1 MIVADQQVVNVM
13 FHARRH
19 RKIKNGKTERWR
31 MELIRYKYN
40 NMYRPGNIYKRYS
53 AFNLDN
59 NIQQEN
65 TFVLIKRKKPDNLI
79 RFFISIL
86 DYHLAIIGIFYKGYF
101 GIILLELSF

>member
-1 MIVADQQVVNVM
+1 MYQP
-13 FHARRH
+13 
-19 RKIKNGKTERWR
+19 GK
-31 MELIRYKYN
+31 
-40 NMYRPGNIYKRYS
+40 IYKRYT

-101 GIILLELSF
+101 GII